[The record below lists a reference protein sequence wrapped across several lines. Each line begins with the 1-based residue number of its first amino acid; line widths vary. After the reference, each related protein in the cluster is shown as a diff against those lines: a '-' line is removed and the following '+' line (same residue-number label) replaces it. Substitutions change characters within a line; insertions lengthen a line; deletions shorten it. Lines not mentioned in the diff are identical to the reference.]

1 MIKIHVL
8 NKLIVLHKNNYIQ
21 IIEVII
27 YYLIFIGIY
36 DIIINKLS
44 IYPEPTNLYQYK
56 LGIV

>member
-36 DIIINKLS
+36 DIIINKLP
-44 IYPEPTNLYQYK
+44 IYP
-56 LGIV
+56 